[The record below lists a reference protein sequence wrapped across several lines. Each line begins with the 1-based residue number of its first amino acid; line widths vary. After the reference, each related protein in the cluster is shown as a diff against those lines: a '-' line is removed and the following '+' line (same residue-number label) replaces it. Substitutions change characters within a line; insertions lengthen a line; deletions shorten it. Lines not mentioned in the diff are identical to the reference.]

1 MNMASLEQSRRISYR
16 GNFNM
21 ADQWVFKSETYDNC
35 NCAVNCGCQFNL
47 PSTHGYCQSAY
58 AGTVVEG
65 HFNGTPLA
73 GLKWAGLYKWP
84 GEIADGGG
92 TRQIVIDESADK
104 AQRHAMDTIIS
115 GGACVPLSNAFSVFG
130 SLCSEYLETL
140 FLPIDLKVDFEDRTL
155 KVNIL
160 GVMRGDGRPMINEF
174 NGEPFHIALARSSG
188 SFEFTYAEIGLGSTT
203 AMGEMDMAFE
213 DSYAHYCVHHFNQD
227 GMIRQ
232 RSRLTAWLDR

>member
-35 NCAVNCGCQFNL
+35 NCAVNCRCQFNL

-73 GLKWAGLYKWP
+73 GLKWAGLYKCP

-140 FLPIDLKVDFEDRTL
+140 FLPIDLKVGFEDRTL

-174 NGEPFHIALARSSG
+174 NGEPSHVALARSSG
-188 SFEFTYAEIGLGSTT
+188 SFKFTYAEIGLSSTT
-203 AMGEMDMAFE
+203 AMG
-213 DSYAHYCVHHFNQD
+213 
-227 GMIRQ
+227 
-232 RSRLTAWLDR
+232 